1 MDLKVGVDII
11 RSSKGPLLLRVN
23 SSPGLEEE
31 SEDYTKILL
40 VK

>member
-1 MDLKVGVDII
+1 
-11 RSSKGPLLLRVN
+11 VN

-40 VK
+40 VKWSKQLRKISLKQNNFDK